1 MVMIKLNFA
10 KFKPNFSEKDKFASI
25 YIWIFYLFI
34 AHFSY
39 RRAKRICAKTGH
51 QKRKYLYHLPY
62 LRYQRRCLDLC
73 RGFWAWQPRAKL
85 LHHQAN
91 RPIWRLFIFAI
102 LRAKELSL
110 VLFQGPQHEYQ
121 QRLCQIKFKEKHHFN
136 ARFYLAKSS
145 RLS

>member
-25 YIWIFYLFI
+25 YIWIFHLFI

-62 LRYQRRCLDLC
+62 LRY
-73 RGFWAWQPRAKL
+73 
-85 LHHQAN
+85 
-91 RPIWRLFIFAI
+91 
-102 LRAKELSL
+102 
-110 VLFQGPQHEYQ
+110 
-121 QRLCQIKFKEKHHFN
+121 
-136 ARFYLAKSS
+136 
-145 RLS
+145 